1 MPRVGHRREDGLAR
15 EGDPVH
21 ADKPA
26 GVEGGMTSVDTSVTR
41 EYVEYLRDK
50 LIEAE
55 GGLRQMSQNY
65 DAAKAHF
72 DDLCFRQ
79 GITPETDMVSY
90 QDRKK
95 LHPELV
101 FWNSKVEHFQR
112 EVAAYGAALTGIEAA
127 GRMLALPS
135 HPVPVE

>member
-1 MPRVGHRREDGLAR
+1 
-15 EGDPVH
+15 
-21 ADKPA
+21 
-26 GVEGGMTSVDTSVTR
+26 MTSADTSITR
-41 EYVEYLRDK
+41 DYVEYLRDK

-55 GGLRQMSQNY
+55 KGLLQMSQNY

-95 LHPELV
+95 LHPELA
-101 FWNSKVEHFQR
+101 FWNSKVENFQR
-112 EVAAYGAALTGIEAA
+112 GVAAYGAALTGIEAA
-127 GRMLALPS
+127 GRMLARPS
-135 HPVPVE
+135 QSSPAD

>member
-1 MPRVGHRREDGLAR
+1 MHGAR
-15 EGDPVH
+15 
-21 ADKPA
+21 PA
-26 GVEGGMTSVDTSVTR
+26 GVQGSMTSADTSIITR

-55 GGLRQMSQNY
+55 KGLLQMSQNY

-72 DDLCFRQ
+72 DDVCFRQ

-95 LHPELV
+95 LHPELA
-101 FWNSKVEHFQR
+101 FWNSKVEHCQR

-127 GRMLALPS
+127 GRMLALPNHS
-135 HPVPVE
+135 ISVG

>member
-1 MPRVGHRREDGLAR
+1 MWQSPGLMHGTRPVGVRV
-15 EGDPVH
+15 
-21 ADKPA
+21 
-26 GVEGGMTSVDTSVTR
+26 GMTSADTSIITR

-55 GGLRQMSQNY
+55 KGLLQMSQNY
-65 DAAKAHF
+65 NAAKARF

-79 GITPETDMVSY
+79 GITPESDMVSY

-95 LHPELV
+95 LHPELA
-101 FWNSKVEHFQR
+101 FWNSDVEHFQR

-135 HPVPVE
+135 HPVSLD

>member
-1 MPRVGHRREDGLAR
+1 
-15 EGDPVH
+15 
-21 ADKPA
+21 
-26 GVEGGMTSVDTSVTR
+26 MT
-41 EYVEYLRDK
+41 
-50 LIEAE
+50 
-55 GGLRQMSQNY
+55 QNY

-101 FWNSKVEHFQR
+101 YWNSKVEHFQR
-112 EVAAYGAALTGIEAA
+112 EVAAYGTALIGIEAA
-127 GRMLALPS
+127 GRMLARPS
-135 HPVPVE
+135 QSISAD

>member
-1 MPRVGHRREDGLAR
+1 
-15 EGDPVH
+15 
-21 ADKPA
+21 
-26 GVEGGMTSVDTSVTR
+26 MTAADTSIITR

-50 LIEAE
+50 LIESE
-55 GGLRQMSQNY
+55 LGLRQMSHNY

-72 DDLCFRQ
+72 DDVCFRQ

-90 QDRKK
+90 EDRKQ
-95 LHPELV
+95 LHPELA
-101 FWNSKVEHFQR
+101 FWYYKVEHFQR
-112 EVAAYGAALTGIEAA
+112 EVAAYGAALTGLEAA

>member
-1 MPRVGHRREDGLAR
+1 
-15 EGDPVH
+15 
-21 ADKPA
+21 
-26 GVEGGMTSVDTSVTR
+26 MTSADTSIITR

-55 GGLRQMSQNY
+55 RGLCQMSQNY

-72 DDLCFRQ
+72 DDLCFHQ

-95 LHPELV
+95 LHPELG
-101 FWNSKVEHFQR
+101 FWNSKVEDLQR
-112 EVAAYGAALTGIEAA
+112 EVAAYGAALAGIEAA

-135 HPVPVE
+135 HPVPVA

>member
-1 MPRVGHRREDGLAR
+1 
-15 EGDPVH
+15 
-21 ADKPA
+21 
-26 GVEGGMTSVDTSVTR
+26 MTTATAPITR

-50 LIEAE
+50 LIQAE
-55 GGLRQMSQNY
+55 KGLLLMSQNY

-72 DDLCFRQ
+72 DDLCLRQ
-79 GITPETDMVSY
+79 GITPEADMVSY

-135 HPVPVE
+135 QSSSVD

>member
-1 MPRVGHRREDGLAR
+1 MAAAETLII
-15 EGDPVH
+15 
-21 ADKPA
+21 
-26 GVEGGMTSVDTSVTR
+26 TR

-55 GGLRQMSQNY
+55 QGLRQMSQNY
-65 DAAKAHF
+65 ATAKAHF

-95 LHPELV
+95 LHPELT
-101 FWNSKVEHFQR
+101 FWNSKVEDFQR
-112 EVAAYGAALTGIEAA
+112 ELAAYGAALTGIEAA

-135 HPVPVE
+135 HSIPVT